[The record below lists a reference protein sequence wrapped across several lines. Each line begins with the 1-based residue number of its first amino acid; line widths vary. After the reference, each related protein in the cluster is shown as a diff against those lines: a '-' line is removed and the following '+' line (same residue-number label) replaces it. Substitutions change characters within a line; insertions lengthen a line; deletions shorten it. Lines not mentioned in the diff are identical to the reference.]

1 MTSDD
6 SWAQAMREDNNLP
19 GSRTEI
25 RSEQTKNE
33 RMRTISDG
41 IDMMAVVSVD
51 EVERIVDSLE
61 SYSVEEVGSSS
72 FLYTY
77 GYQVER
83 LSMQAHITAQQQQ
96 QHGGSN
102 SEHHDDEYVV
112 EQILASGKLTV
123 LIRTLLAVEAWR
135 LYVLQEQEQDEGQG
149 GSSLASQMAQ
159 HGNALRCAFILH
171 VETTLVGLLNLILY
185 RRESCE
191 QMDGEAAVALVD
203 YCSRSMASLAIPVS
217 ENEMVRRQKE
227 PATAIDMTARSR
239 LEEMRDARLDTE
251 YRTAVSAIS
260 LARYLCEHF
269 DSLVLGAQ
277 TRILDTHDFLV
288 MMTPL
293 IDEPPWTRRRKI
305 LKGGMTV
312 VVWEKYMDYK
322 WTEVPASDLLEITKC
337 EAQCWLTIFHLTC
350 NSVCKK
356 QYGLNVFRKEQLL
369 RLRKYLNDIVLDQLP
384 VLVDVMRY
392 MDELSLMSVPESVT
406 GHGSALLMQQVP
418 MMRDVLIRGRDWTK
432 VAQQQFDDIF
442 STVTDATDLDLKL
455 ISSVYQ
461 NSDVEQTIMGQ
472 IKPFV
477 FQSQPINSTVLTV
490 ESI

>member
-1 MTSDD
+1 
-6 SWAQAMREDNNLP
+6 
-19 GSRTEI
+19 
-25 RSEQTKNE
+25 
-33 RMRTISDG
+33 
-41 IDMMAVVSVD
+41 
-51 EVERIVDSLE
+51 
-61 SYSVEEVGSSS
+61 
-72 FLYTY
+72 
-77 GYQVER
+77 
-83 LSMQAHITAQQQQ
+83 MQAHITAQQQQ

-203 YCSRSMASLAIPVS
+203 YCSRSMVRHFPLSIFSINYSPSSFGINHLKFCVALTFSWQQQRQASLAIPVS

-322 WTEVPASDLLEITKC
+322 WTEVPASDLLEI
-337 EAQCWLTIFHLTC
+337 
-350 NSVCKK
+350 V
-356 QYGLNVFRKEQLL
+356 
-369 RLRKYLNDIVLDQLP
+369 
-384 VLVDVMRY
+384 
-392 MDELSLMSVPESVT
+392 
-406 GHGSALLMQQVP
+406 
-418 MMRDVLIRGRDWTK
+418 
-432 VAQQQFDDIF
+432 
-442 STVTDATDLDLKL
+442 
-455 ISSVYQ
+455 
-461 NSDVEQTIMGQ
+461 SDTYRC
-472 IKPFV
+472 F
-477 FQSQPINSTVLTV
+477 
-490 ESI
+490 